1 MSNALHI
8 EVTEAMTR
16 LIKNLWDDGFGYS
29 HEGIVQDLRRN
40 IGFNISV
47 DRVRKICDEVSPVR
61 VTKLDWSAKAAR
73 ADHDNFQ
80 FNGCEE
86 GL

>member
-1 MSNALHI
+1 MSTELHV
-8 EVTEAMTR
+8 EVTEAMVR
-16 LIKNLWDDGFGYS
+16 LITNLWDDGFGYS

-40 IGFNISV
+40 VGVNISI
-47 DRVRKICDEVSPVR
+47 DRVRTICDQVSPVR
-61 VTKLDWSAKAAR
+61 VTKLSWSAKAAR
-73 ADHDNFQ
+73 VDHDAFQ

>member
-1 MSNALHI
+1 MSTELHV
-8 EVTEAMTR
+8 EVTEAMVR

-29 HEGIVQDLRRN
+29 HEGIVHDLRRN
-40 IGFNISV
+40 VGVAVSIE
-47 DRVRKICDEVSPVR
+47 RVRMICDEVSPVR
-61 VTKLDWSAKAAR
+61 VTKLSWSAKAAR
-73 ADHDNFQ
+73 VDHDAFQ

>member
-1 MSNALHI
+1 MSTELHV
-8 EVTEAMTR
+8 EVTEAMVR

-40 IGFNISV
+40 VGVAVSIE
-47 DRVRKICDEVSPVR
+47 RVRMICDEVSPVR
-61 VTKLDWSAKAAR
+61 VTKLSWSAKAAR
-73 ADHDNFQ
+73 VDHDAFQ

>member
-1 MSNALHI
+1 MSNALHV
-8 EVTEAMTR
+8 EVTEAMVR

-29 HEGIVQDLRRN
+29 HEGIVQDLRTN
-40 IGFNISV
+40 IGFAISV

-61 VTKLDWSAKAAR
+61 ITKAAWSSKAAR
-73 ADHDNFQ
+73 ADHDAFQ

>member
-1 MSNALHI
+1 MSTELHV
-8 EVTEAMTR
+8 EVTEAMVR

-40 IGFNISV
+40 VGVAVSIE
-47 DRVRKICDEVSPVR
+47 RVRMICDEVSPVR
-61 VTKLDWSAKAAR
+61 ITKLSWSAKAAR
-73 ADHDNFQ
+73 VDHDAFQ